1 MIEEASRQLSE
12 DAVIFE
18 HLGDIHL
25 ALGNREKART
35 AFERALQ
42 LQPDNIDL
50 RDKLENLSDQ

>member
-1 MIEEASRQLSE
+1 
-12 DAVIFE
+12 VVFE

-25 ALGNREKART
+25 ALGNREEART